1 MHLLPRDRARHHPQ
15 VSVEVRD
22 YRPGDEQ
29 AWLRCRVLAF
39 LGTAYFDDVC
49 TSKPV
54 LARGAALVA
63 VAGRGGADAPAVVGV
78 LDLSVDGG
86 LATIST
92 IAVHPDYQGA
102 GVGTALFERACARA
116 AALGAVTID
125 AWTRDDEPALAW
137 YRARGFAESEH
148 YLHVYADYYVSAAEP
163 LAAVEARPGLEPIKL
178 FLHAPLAREE
188 ELRRT
193 FRRVHVCRRFARP
206 AASA

>member
-1 MHLLPRDRARHHPQ
+1 M
-15 VSVEVRD
+15 SVEVRD
-22 YRPGDEQ
+22 YRPSDEQ

-54 LARGAALVA
+54 PGRGAALVA
-63 VAGRGGADAPAVVGV
+63 VDGGAAHGGVRESSPAIVGV
-78 LDLSVDGG
+78 LDLSVHGP
-86 LATIST
+86 LATIDT
-92 IAVHPDYQGA
+92 IAVHPDHQGA
-102 GVGTALFERACARA
+102 GIGTSLFDQARARA

-125 AWTRDDEPALAW
+125 AWTRDDEPVLAW

-148 YLHVYADYYVSAAEP
+148 YLHVYADRYVSAAEP
-163 LAAVEARPGLEPIKL
+163 LAAVDARPGLEPVKL

-193 FRRVHVCRRFARP
+193 FRRVHVCRRFAQP
-206 AASA
+206 VVPG

>member
-1 MHLLPRDRARHHPQ
+1 M
-15 VSVEVRD
+15 SVEVRD
-22 YRPGDEQ
+22 YRPSDER

-54 LARGAALVA
+54 PARGAALVA
-63 VAGRGGADAPAVVGV
+63 IASGAGENGAGDAGSAIVGV
-78 LDLSVDGG
+78 LDLSVDGS
-86 LATIST
+86 LATIDT

-102 GVGTALFERACARA
+102 GIGTALLEQAGARA
-116 AALGAVTID
+116 AALGAATID
-125 AWTRDDEPALAW
+125 AWTRDDEPVLAW

-163 LAAVEARPGLEPIKL
+163 LAAVDARPGLEPIKL

-188 ELRRT
+188 QLRRT

-206 AASA
+206 VAPA

>member
-1 MHLLPRDRARHHPQ
+1 MP
-15 VSVEVRD
+15 VEVRD
-22 YRPGDEQ
+22 YRPSDEQ
-29 AWLRCRVLAF
+29 AWLRCRVIAF

-54 LARGAALVA
+54 PVRGAALVA
-63 VAGRGGADAPAVVGV
+63 IDQTGSLIVGV
-78 LDLSVDGG
+78 LDLSVDGAM
-86 LATIST
+86 ATIDT

-102 GVGTALFERACARA
+102 GVGTALFERARARA

-163 LAAVEARPGLEPIKL
+163 PAAVDARPGLEPIKL

-193 FRRVHVCRRFARP
+193 FRRVHVCRRLARP
-206 AASA
+206 VSSA

>member
-1 MHLLPRDRARHHPQ
+1 
-15 VSVEVRD
+15 V
-22 YRPGDEQ
+22 DEQ

-54 LARGAALVA
+54 PASGAALVA
-63 VAGRGGADAPAVVGV
+63 VDQAGPSIAGV
-78 LDLSVDGG
+78 LDLSVDGS
-86 LATIST
+86 LATIDT
-92 IAVHPDYQGA
+92 IAVHPDYQGT
-102 GVGTALFERACARA
+102 GVGTALFEQARARA

-137 YRARGFAESEH
+137 YRARGFVESEH

-163 LAAVEARPGLEPIKL
+163 PAAVIARPGLEPIKI
-178 FLHAPLAREE
+178 FLHAPLVREE

-206 AASA
+206 VSCA